1 MKEPRR
7 DFIPAASKAM
17 ADKQL
22 QANLRRLM
30 AILRIMHASGTG
42 SVSNFPE
49 LRRAAAASKAHALDH
64 LDFYIEAF
72 ERNVIEKGG
81 KVYFAETCQDL
92 NEIVVEICR
101 RGGARKAV
109 KGKSMVSEETGLNR
123 ALEAAGIDV
132 TETDMGEYI
141 VQLAG
146 ERPSHLVGPAIHK
159 NKDQIAELFLRHHD
173 LGPRSLEEIPDIV
186 AEARRV
192 LRKRFLEADVGITG
206 ANVLVAETG
215 GVIVVTN
222 EGNADLC
229 STLPR
234 VHIVVAG
241 IEKIVPRMED
251 AGAVLRVLARSL
263 TGQAMS
269 CYTSIFTGPRER
281 AADCGP
287 EEFHV
292 VLLDNHRSEILDGEF
307 RDILRCIRCSSCM
320 NHCPV
325 FGLAGGHAYGSV
337 YVGPMGSVLTPLM
350 EGIIK
355 GGDLPDACCGDDR
368 CAEVCPMMIPLPD
381 LLRRLRNI
389 KWDAGLFSG
398 PLRWGISG
406 FMHSAAIP
414 PLFRAASRAAA
425 FLASRLTRDE
435 GVTWVNVK
443 ADAGTRPPLSR
454 PEGDTFFS
462 LLKKTGRRVS

>member
-1 MKEPRR
+1 MKGPGR
-7 DFIPAASKAM
+7 DFLTAAARAM
-17 ADKQL
+17 ADNRL

-42 SVSNFPE
+42 SVSNFHE
-49 LRRAAAASKAHALDH
+49 LRQAAAASKAHTLDH
-64 LDFYIEAF
+64 LDFYLETF
-72 ERNVIEKGG
+72 ERKVIETGG
-81 KVYFAETCQDL
+81 RIYFAETCQDL
-92 NEIVVEICR
+92 NDIVVEICR
-101 RGGARKAV
+101 RRGARRAV
-109 KGKSMVSEETGLNR
+109 KGKSMVSEETALNR
-123 ALEAAGIDV
+123 ALEAAGIEV

-159 NKDQIAELFLRHHD
+159 NKEQIAELFIRHHD
-173 LGPRSLEEIPDIV
+173 IGPRSLEEIPDIV
-186 AEARRV
+186 AEARAV
-192 LRKRFLEADVGITG
+192 LRKRFLQADVGITG
-206 ANVLVAETG
+206 ANILVAETG

-229 STLPR
+229 STLPKT
-234 VHIVVAG
+234 HIVVAG
-241 IEKIVPRMED
+241 IEKVVPTLED
-251 AGAVLRVLARSL
+251 AGSVLRVLARSL

-281 AADCGP
+281 DSDCGP

-350 EGIIK
+350 EGIVEA
-355 GGDLPDACCGDDR
+355 GDLPDACCGDDR

-389 KWDAGLFSG
+389 KWDSGIFSG

-406 FMHSAAIP
+406 FMQSASIP
-414 PLFRAASRAAA
+414 PLFHAASRAGA
-425 FLASRLTRDE
+425 FLASRLGLDKE
-435 GVTWVNVK
+435 VPSGGGE
-443 ADAGTRPPLSR
+443 AGTRPPMPR
-454 PEGDTFFS
+454 PEGGTFLS
-462 LLKKTGRRVS
+462 LIKKTGRPTS